1 MPRCDLNAAAADSP
15 LSPPQT
21 SCNVL
26 MFYEFQPT
34 PEPLLLL
41 PDEAAGGA
49 PEEAA
54 AAASAPCR
62 VAVLLVHTT
71 RLATGRPH
79 FMW

>member
-1 MPRCDLNAAAADSP
+1 
-15 LSPPQT
+15 
-21 SCNVL
+21 